1 MKSISV
7 TLQRTERKETLRDIQ
22 LSSLTFLIK
31 ASKTTFLE
39 GGTPTLL
46 PVLSIMIRYVEMLHY
61 D

>member
-39 GGTPTLL
+39 GETTTLL
-46 PVLSIMIRYVEMLHY
+46 PLLSIMIRYVEMLHY